1 MENLILNI
9 VQTYLLV
16 GIIAAVLVDVSIAVT
31 KTSPRLT
38 LIEITAAAIAWPAI
52 AGSLLTKMINGNS

>member
-16 GIIAAVLVDVSIAVT
+16 GVIAAALVDISIKVT

-38 LIEITAAAIAWPAI
+38 LIEIFAAAIGWPVI
-52 AGSLLTKMINGNS
+52 AGSVVSKMLNGDC